1 MFTDVM
7 RAQDLHGVINE
18 KDVNSAWKNFFE
30 NLLKVLDVV
39 AENTQTRCRIMVF

>member
-7 RAQDLHGVINE
+7 RAQDLHEVINE
-18 KDVNSAWKNFFE
+18 KDVNLAWKNFFE

-39 AENTQTRCRIMVF
+39 AEKTQTRCRIMVF